1 MHSSGENILHHHSI
15 EIAALPEQTSKYSNE
30 HLVRTPNQQYI
41 NFFFS
46 DIRLCSRILAFKD
59 RMAYQQYGAEG
70 ERPRGITGRREKNKE
85 IKGHVVIMVLLER
98 KDLKNIMMM

>member
-1 MHSSGENILHHHSI
+1 M
-15 EIAALPEQTSKYSNE
+15 
-30 HLVRTPNQQYI
+30 
-41 NFFFS
+41 
-46 DIRLCSRILAFKD
+46 AFKD